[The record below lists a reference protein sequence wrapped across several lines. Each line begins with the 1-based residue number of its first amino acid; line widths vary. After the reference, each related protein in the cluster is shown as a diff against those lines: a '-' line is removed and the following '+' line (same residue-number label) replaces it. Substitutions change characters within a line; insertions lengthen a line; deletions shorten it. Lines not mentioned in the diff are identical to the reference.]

1 MMKFKRTFFGGY
13 KRREVDFQSQKWEES
28 EELFNSR
35 INFLESENK
44 LLKES
49 SQKEINEY
57 KLKISEKDK
66 LLDEAQN
73 KIEILE
79 NKVKSLKAEIEKSE
93 EENAVLSKTIRENQN
108 TVNLYEAE
116 IIRLGRLYLDALDY
130 SEKIKTQAKE
140 KSAEVVNNIFSE
152 ILKTE
157 SEYSEFIN
165 YINNNRL
172 VIENMAEKIE
182 ASLTDIRKYLRESEN
197 GLSDIGQIYLR
208 LENEKNSLIRS
219 ISRDD
224 TFGTPKFNSYKTPI
238 ENKYSAPDSEI
249 YFAPGS
255 DAVNSDETE
264 KETLENKGE
273 YSKYFNEIEK
283 KYTEETQAKPAPKP
297 SIKDIL
303 EKYSNMS

>member
-1 MMKFKRTFFGGY
+1 MKFKRTFFGGY
-13 KRREVDFQSQKWEES
+13 KKSEVDFQTQKWDES
-28 EELFNSR
+28 EELYNSR
-35 INFLESENK
+35 INILEIENN

-49 SQKEINEY
+49 SQTEINEY
-57 KLKISEKDK
+57 KLKISDKDK
-66 LLDEAQN
+66 LLNEAQS
-73 KIEILE
+73 KLEISE
-79 NKVKSLKAEIEKSE
+79 NKVNSLKAEIEKSE

-130 SEKIKTQAKE
+130 SEKIKSQAKE

-165 YINNNRL
+165 YINNNRI

-182 ASLTDIRKYLRESEN
+182 SSLTDIRKYLRESES
-197 GLSDIGQIYLR
+197 GLSDIGQIYIH
-208 LENEKNSLIRS
+208 LENEKNALIRS

-224 TFGTPKFNSYKTPI
+224 TFGNSKINGHTI
-238 ENKYSAPDSEI
+238 SKAENYTIPNDE
-249 YFAPGS
+249 PG
-255 DAVNSDETE
+255 
-264 KETLENKGE
+264 KENFENKGE
-273 YSKYFNEIEK
+273 YSKYFTEIEK
-283 KYTEETQAKPAPKP
+283 KYAEETQTKPSPKP

-303 EKYSNMS
+303 EKYSNMN